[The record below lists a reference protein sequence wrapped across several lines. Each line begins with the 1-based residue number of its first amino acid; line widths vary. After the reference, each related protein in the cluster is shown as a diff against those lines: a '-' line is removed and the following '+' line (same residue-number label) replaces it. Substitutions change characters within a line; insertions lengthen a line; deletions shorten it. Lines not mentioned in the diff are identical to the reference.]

1 MPVGFQSIFEY
12 WVSRQLFT
20 WVFAA
25 LLRFQ
30 RGLGAIFYRILL
42 REGIRSTS
50 WQCMRKSQLTDFHI
64 CQLDAILYVKE
75 PLKNAGS

>member
-20 WVFAA
+20 WGFAA

-42 REGIRSTS
+42 RGHQVHVMAVFEEIS
-50 WQCMRKSQLTDFHI
+50 DFHI
-64 CQLDAILYVKE
+64 CQLDILYVR
-75 PLKNAGS
+75 AS